1 MTDVR
6 IAPLKD
12 DELNPI
18 QHELIAPYARSG
30 RIDNVFRTMVR
41 HPDLMRRWLPL
52 VNHVLFKSSLS
63 AREREILIL
72 RTGWLCRSRYEW
84 AQHIVAARRLGFSD
98 LDIEA
103 IAAGAGLSSAEDI
116 LLRAADQL
124 HSASGIDQQV
134 WELLSRYYEQQQL
147 MDIVFTVGQYTLVA
161 MALNSFG
168 VELDPYLAEAAPG
181 CPESAIPA
189 RIG

>member
-6 IAPLKD
+6 IAPLTD
-12 DELNPI
+12 DELTPM
-18 QHELIAPYARSG
+18 QHELIAPYARAG
-30 RIDNVFRTMVR
+30 RIDNVFRTIVR

-63 AREREILIL
+63 ARAREILIL

-84 AQHIVAARRLGFSD
+84 AQHIHAARRLGFTD
-98 LDIEA
+98 LDIGA
-103 IAAGAGLSSAEDI
+103 IAAGAGLTAAEDL

-124 HSASGIDQQV
+124 HGASGIDQQL
-134 WELLSRYYEQQQL
+134 WELLSRCYEQQQL

-168 VELDPYLAEAAPG
+168 VELDWYLAEAAADWTD
-181 CPESAIPA
+181 SAIPA
-189 RIG
+189 ETG